1 MTFVIELTID
11 SSQYMS
17 GSKRIPLEIRDE
29 ILSKVKEGRPATE
42 LAEQYGIS
50 TKTIYNWISYTTVS
64 SSHQISPLEYHRLKR
79 ENDELK
85 KIIGLLTLQIER
97 GKKD

>member
-1 MTFVIELTID
+1 
-11 SSQYMS
+11 MS
-17 GSKRIPLEIRDE
+17 GYKRIPLEIKEE
-29 ILSKVKEGRPATE
+29 ILNKVKDGRPATE
-42 LAEQYGIS
+42 LANQYGIS
-50 TKTIYNWISYTTVS
+50 TKTIYNWISYTTMIS
-64 SSHQISPLEYHRLKR
+64 DHHISPLEYHRLRR

>member
-1 MTFVIELTID
+1 MAGF
-11 SSQYMS
+11 
-17 GSKRIPLEIRDE
+17 KRIPKEIKDE

-42 LAEQYGIS
+42 LASQYGIS
-50 TKTIYNWISYTTVS
+50 SKTIYTWIRMETVGGDHS
-64 SSHQISPLEYHRLKR
+64 ISPLEYHRLKR

-85 KIIGLLTLQIER
+85 KIIGLLTLKIER